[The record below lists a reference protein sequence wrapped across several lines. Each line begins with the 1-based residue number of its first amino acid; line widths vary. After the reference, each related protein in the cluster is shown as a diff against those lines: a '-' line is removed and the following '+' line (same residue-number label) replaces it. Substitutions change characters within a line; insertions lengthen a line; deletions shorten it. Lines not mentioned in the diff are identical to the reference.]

1 MSDADAPADGA
12 LSEADACDIEITDSR
27 RTEVGGVA
35 IRRALPQ
42 RSRRTVGAWCFVDHM
57 GPATVGPDRALD
69 IGPHPHIGL
78 QTVTWLLAGEIL
90 HRDSLG
96 SEQFIR
102 PGQLNLMTA
111 GHGVS
116 HAEEATDYRGQLHGV
131 QLWVAQPSATRE
143 RSAAFEH
150 HGSLPHVDLDGGVAT
165 VLVGDFA
172 GSRSPARRDTDHVG
186 VDLDL
191 HGGDC
196 VMSLDPSFEYALVVL
211 DGAATVGDKVVE
223 PGSSRVSRGWGATNV
238 PADLRNFAG
247 VADRGRPVPRAGT
260 HVVELRRPLPRR
272 DQRRTRRVDR
282 PQRAIRPRRV
292 VPALS
297 RRRSTAVEPVSRM
310 TQIRRTCLGS
320 AGSRCGGTIDGDGRS
335 DHLTISRRR
344 HRSRSWS

>member
-1 MSDADAPADGA
+1 M
-12 LSEADACDIEITDSR
+12 
-27 RTEVGGVA
+27 
-35 IRRALPQ
+35 
-42 RSRRTVGAWCFVDHM
+42 
-57 GPATVGPDRALD
+57 
-69 IGPHPHIGL
+69 
-78 QTVTWLLAGEIL
+78 
-90 HRDSLG
+90 
-96 SEQFIR
+96 
-102 PGQLNLMTA
+102 
-111 GHGVS
+111 
-116 HAEEATDYRGQLHGV
+116 
-131 QLWVAQPSATRE
+131 
-143 RSAAFEH
+143 
-150 HGSLPHVDLDGGVAT
+150 
-165 VLVGDFA
+165 LVGDFA

-191 HGGDC
+191 HGGDRA
-196 VMSLDPSFEYALVVL
+196 MSLDPSFEYALVVL
-211 DGAATVGDKVVE
+211 DGAVDGGRQGRRAGISRRIW
-223 PGSSRVSRGWGATNV
+223 GSGRDEVCLRTSETSRALLIG
-238 PADLRNFAG
+238 
-247 VADRGRPVPRAGT
+247 GRPVPRAGT

>member
-1 MSDADAPADGA
+1 VSDADAPADGA
-12 LSEADACDIEITDSR
+12 LSEADACDVEITDSR

-42 RSRRTVGAWCFVDHM
+42 RPRRTVGAWCFVDHM

-96 SEQFIR
+96 SEQLIR

-223 PGSSRVSRGWGATNV
+223 PGSLAYLGLGRDEVCLRTSATSRALLIGGV
-238 PADLRNFAG
+238 PF
-247 VADRGRPVPRAGT
+247 P
-260 HVVELRRPLPRR
+260 
-272 DQRRTRRVDR
+272 
-282 PQRAIRPRRV
+282 
-292 VPALS
+292 
-297 RRRSTAVEPVSRM
+297 EPVLM
-310 TQIRRTCLGS
+310 WWNYV
-320 AGSRCGGTIDGDGRS
+320 A
-335 DHLTISRRR
+335 
-344 HRSRSWS
+344 RSREEISAAHVEWTDRSGRFGHVESSLPSLDVGPPPWNPSRE